1 MEIVRLPEPDEFGPE
16 DHKVFDN
23 TRHWF
28 RGDLLVTRFCGL
40 ARAHLSYRW
49 TWRPTD
55 FGPLPRPRDREA
67 AGGRRGRAGGV
78 APVLGLGAGSH
89 QPGAPPRRARASSW
103 RRPFEARAVP
113 E

>member
-40 ARAHLSYRW
+40 
-49 TWRPTD
+49 
-55 FGPLPRPRDREA
+55 PRVEA
-67 AGGRRGRAGGV
+67 N
-78 APVLGLGAGSH
+78 
-89 QPGAPPRRARASSW
+89 
-103 RRPFEARAVP
+103 
-113 E
+113 